1 MNTSILTKLSREITR
16 ITAIRKLSISNTRK
30 CVAGRKSSSDDT
42 HYDIVIAGGGMVG
55 FAMANAIG
63 QSSRMSN
70 HSILMLEGAPNK
82 SWSLPEEYSN
92 RVCALSQHTQKL
104 FSRLGVWDEIMSMRA
119 HPVRRM
125 QVWEACSEAMIALQH
140 NDMNEEVAHLV
151 ENDVIVHAL
160 KQRLPPHVKIGADGA
175 KSKVRDALGTKY
187 LTWEYDQIG
196 IVATVELSE
205 PCENTVAWQRFLP
218 TGPVALL
225 PLSDTKSSL
234 VWSTTKTKAKDLLD
248 SSEDDFIDEL
258 NRALWDENELNQ
270 SVENLHGRWMD
281 MLEAVFPG
289 GTGDSRQLP
298 PSIKAIV
305 PNSRAGFPLGLGHA
319 LHYVGP
325 RVALIGDAAHRVHP
339 LAGQGVN
346 LGFGDVACLTQ
357 TLEEA
362 VLEGGDIGDELHL
375 FKYESERQKKNLALM
390 ASVDGL
396 YRLYTT
402 KLTPI
407 VLLRSLGLSAVNAFT
422 PLKKSIISFAE
433 A

>member
-160 KQRLPPHVKIGADGA
+160 KQRLPPHVKVEYGSKIASYELPTESKERVSISLEEGKTITTDFLIGADGA

-362 VLEGGDIGDELHL
+362 VLEGGDIEINYILRRSIRKCSEL
-375 FKYESERQKKNLALM
+375 
-390 ASVDGL
+390 
-396 YRLYTT
+396 
-402 KLTPI
+402 
-407 VLLRSLGLSAVNAFT
+407 
-422 PLKKSIISFAE
+422 
-433 A
+433 

>member
-160 KQRLPPHVKIGADGA
+160 KQRLPPHVKVEYGSKIASYELPTESKERVSISLEEGKTITTDFLIGADGA

-225 PLSDTKSSL
+225 P
-234 VWSTTKTKAKDLLD
+234 
-248 SSEDDFIDEL
+248 
-258 NRALWDENELNQ
+258 WDENELNQ